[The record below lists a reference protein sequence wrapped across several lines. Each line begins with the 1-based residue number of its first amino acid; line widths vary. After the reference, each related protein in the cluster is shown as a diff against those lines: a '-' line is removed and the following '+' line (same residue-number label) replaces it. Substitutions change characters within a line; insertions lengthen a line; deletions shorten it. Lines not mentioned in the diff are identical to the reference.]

1 MACSREAV
9 YAMLLNPPEEATREP
24 LEELIKWW
32 RAKREERLA
41 AEKMA
46 AQIKK
51 DEDAFKSF
59 ILEAFKK
66 QKFEGMI
73 IDGRTTGLTT
83 KSVAT
88 VCDKEALVQHIIST
102 KQLDLLQF
110 RLSTGAVDERKE
122 AGVSV
127 PGTEY
132 IDVYDLFDRKV

>member
-41 AEKMA
+41 AEKLA

-59 ILEAFKK
+59 ILEAFKQ
-66 QKFEGMI
+66 QKFEGMLI
-73 IDGRTTGLTT
+73 GGRTTGLTT
-83 KSVAT
+83 KSVAI
-88 VCDKEALVQHIIST
+88 VKDKEALVKHILASGEI
-102 KQLDLLQF
+102 DLLQF
-110 RLSTGAVDERKE
+110 RLATGAVDERRDNDVE
-122 AGVSV
+122 V

-132 IDVYDLFDRKV
+132 IEVYELFDRKA